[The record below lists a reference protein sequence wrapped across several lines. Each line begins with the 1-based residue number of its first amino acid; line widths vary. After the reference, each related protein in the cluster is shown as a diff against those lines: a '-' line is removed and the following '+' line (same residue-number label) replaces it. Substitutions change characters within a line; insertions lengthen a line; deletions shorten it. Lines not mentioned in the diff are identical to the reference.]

1 MKKLILLLLAA
12 AVATTAAAQAQRD
25 TLTFNND
32 YYFSK
37 RNVEELVPVT
47 GQNIVMLGN
56 SLTERGFW
64 AEYFQ
69 GKRVLNRGI
78 GGDCISGMINRVQ
91 PIVDGRPKAIF
102 IMGGANDLL
111 FSKISNEKLLQQ
123 YERLLDII
131 ARETPRTR
139 VYIQSLLPLNEA
151 HNEAFM
157 KGKNARFAEFNALL
171 RAMAERRGL
180 TFIDIWSA
188 MQRNGE
194 LPEEYTFD
202 GIHLKAA
209 GVMRGC
215 RISATGSTNTGSK
228 GLPGVRRA
236 RPMRNSTSSGW
247 SARAVCCG
255 FFPIPTLRTA
265 CCAGRR
271 RSTACRGSCLTGRRS
286 LSAGR

>member
-131 ARETPRTR
+131 ARERYAAQRGTARR
-139 VYIQSLLPLNEA
+139 V
-151 HNEAFM
+151 H
-157 KGKNARFAEFNALL
+157 
-171 RAMAERRGL
+171 
-180 TFIDIWSA
+180 
-188 MQRNGE
+188 
-194 LPEEYTFD
+194 
-202 GIHLKAA
+202 
-209 GVMRGC
+209 
-215 RISATGSTNTGSK
+215 
-228 GLPGVRRA
+228 VRRHPPQGGGLCRVDREDQA
-236 RPMRNSTSSGW
+236 LRQISCPDETSVF
-247 SARAVCCG
+247 RAGIVRG
-255 FFPIPTLRTA
+255 VGGLH
-265 CCAGRR
+265 GRR
-271 RSTACRGSCLTGRRS
+271 RHAL
-286 LSAGR
+286 L

>member
-102 IMGGANDLL
+102 IMGGAN
-111 FSKISNEKLLQQ
+111 
-123 YERLLDII
+123 ERLLDII
-131 ARETPRTR
+131 ARGTPRTK

-151 HNEAFM
+151 HNETFM

-180 TFIDIWSA
+180 TFIDIWSG

-209 GVMRGC
+209 GYAVW
-215 RISATGSTNTGSK
+215 IEK
-228 GLPGVRRA
+228 I
-236 RPMRNSTSSGW
+236 RPY
-247 SARAVCCG
+247 VK
-255 FFPIPTLRTA
+255 
-265 CCAGRR
+265 
-271 RSTACRGSCLTGRRS
+271 
-286 LSAGR
+286 

>member
-69 GKRVLNRGI
+69 GKRVLNRG
-78 GGDCISGMINRVQ
+78 
-91 PIVDGRPKAIF
+91 IVDGRPKAIF

-209 GVMRGC
+209 GYAVW
-215 RISATGSTNTGSK
+215 IEK
-228 GLPGVRRA
+228 I
-236 RPMRNSTSSGW
+236 RPTSNKLSG
-247 SARAVCCG
+247 
-255 FFPIPTLRTA
+255 
-265 CCAGRR
+265 
-271 RSTACRGSCLTGRRS
+271 
-286 LSAGR
+286 

>member
-1 MKKLILLLLAA
+1 MKKLILLLLAS

-78 GGDCISGMINRVQ
+78 GGDCISG
-91 PIVDGRPKAIF
+91 IF

-131 ARETPRTR
+131 ACGTPRTR

-209 GVMRGC
+209 GYAVW
-215 RISATGSTNTGSK
+215 IEK
-228 GLPGVRRA
+228 I
-236 RPMRNSTSSGW
+236 RPY
-247 SARAVCCG
+247 VK
-255 FFPIPTLRTA
+255 
-265 CCAGRR
+265 
-271 RSTACRGSCLTGRRS
+271 
-286 LSAGR
+286 

>member
-131 ARETPRTR
+131 ARGTPR
-139 VYIQSLLPLNEA
+139 
-151 HNEAFM
+151 M

-209 GVMRGC
+209 GYAVW
-215 RISATGSTNTGSK
+215 IEK
-228 GLPGVRRA
+228 I
-236 RPMRNSTSSGW
+236 RPY
-247 SARAVCCG
+247 VK
-255 FFPIPTLRTA
+255 
-265 CCAGRR
+265 
-271 RSTACRGSCLTGRRS
+271 
-286 LSAGR
+286 

>member
-171 RAMAERRGL
+171 RAMAERRERY
-180 TFIDIWSA
+180 A
-188 MQRNGE
+188 AQRG
-194 LPEEYTFD
+194 TARRV
-202 GIHLKAA
+202 H
-209 GVMRGC
+209 
-215 RISATGSTNTGSK
+215 
-228 GLPGVRRA
+228 VRRHPPQGGGLCRVDREDQA
-236 RPMRNSTSSGW
+236 LRQISCPDETSVF
-247 SARAVCCG
+247 RAGIVRG
-255 FFPIPTLRTA
+255 VGGLH
-265 CCAGRR
+265 GRR
-271 RSTACRGSCLTGRRS
+271 RHAL
-286 LSAGR
+286 L

>member
-1 MKKLILLLLAA
+1 MAD
-12 AVATTAAAQAQRD
+12 TAAAKPD
-25 TLTFNND
+25 TLSIDKT
-32 YYFSK
+32 YYPGRRAFY
-37 RNVEELVPVT
+37 ELTPVKKH
-47 GQNIVMLGN
+47 NIVMLGN
-56 SLTERGFW
+56 SLTERGLW
-64 AEYFQ
+64 GEYFQ
-69 GKRVLNRGI
+69 PAYVLNRGI

-131 ARETPRTR
+131 ARGTPRTR

-151 HNEAFM
+151 HNETFM

-209 GVMRGC
+209 GYAVW
-215 RISATGSTNTGSK
+215 IEK
-228 GLPGVRRA
+228 I
-236 RPMRNSTSSGW
+236 RPY
-247 SARAVCCG
+247 VK
-255 FFPIPTLRTA
+255 
-265 CCAGRR
+265 
-271 RSTACRGSCLTGRRS
+271 
-286 LSAGR
+286 

>member
-1 MKKLILLLLAA
+1 MKKLILLMLAA

-47 GQNIVMLGN
+47 RQNIVMLGN

-64 AEYFQ
+64 SEYFQ

-131 ARETPRTR
+131 ARGTPRTR

-209 GVMRGC
+209 GYAVW
-215 RISATGSTNTGSK
+215 IEK
-228 GLPGVRRA
+228 I
-236 RPMRNSTSSGW
+236 RPY
-247 SARAVCCG
+247 VK
-255 FFPIPTLRTA
+255 
-265 CCAGRR
+265 
-271 RSTACRGSCLTGRRS
+271 
-286 LSAGR
+286 

>member
-1 MKKLILLLLAA
+1 MKKLILLLLAS

-157 KGKNARFAEFNALL
+157 KGKNTRFAEFNALL

-188 MQRNGE
+188 M
-194 LPEEYTFD
+194 
-202 GIHLKAA
+202 
-209 GVMRGC
+209 
-215 RISATGSTNTGSK
+215 
-228 GLPGVRRA
+228 
-236 RPMRNSTSSGW
+236 
-247 SARAVCCG
+247 
-255 FFPIPTLRTA
+255 
-265 CCAGRR
+265 
-271 RSTACRGSCLTGRRS
+271 
-286 LSAGR
+286 

>member
-1 MKKLILLLLAA
+1 MLVTVTERTREIGIRKAIGAERRSIIAQFLIEA
-12 AVATTAAAQAQRD
+12 AV
-25 TLTFNND
+25 
-32 YYFSK
+32 
-37 RNVEELVPVT
+37 
-47 GQNIVMLGN
+47 IC
-56 SLTERGFW
+56 
-64 AEYFQ
+64 
-69 GKRVLNRGI
+69 GI

-123 YERLLDII
+123 YECLLDII
-131 ARETPRTR
+131 ARGTPRTR

-171 RAMAERRGL
+171 RTMAERRGL

-209 GVMRGC
+209 GY
-215 RISATGSTNTGSK
+215 
-228 GLPGVRRA
+228 
-236 RPMRNSTSSGW
+236 
-247 SARAVCCG
+247 AVWIEKIG
-255 FFPIPTLRTA
+255 PYVK
-265 CCAGRR
+265 
-271 RSTACRGSCLTGRRS
+271 
-286 LSAGR
+286 

>member
-91 PIVDGRPKAIF
+91 PIVDGPTTC
-102 IMGGANDLL
+102 
-111 FSKISNEKLLQQ
+111 FS
-123 YERLLDII
+123 R
-131 ARETPRTR
+131 RFRTR
-139 VYIQSLLPLNEA
+139 NSCSNT
-151 HNEAFM
+151 
-157 KGKNARFAEFNALL
+157 NACW
-171 RAMAERRGL
+171 
-180 TFIDIWSA
+180 TS
-188 MQRNGE
+188 
-194 LPEEYTFD
+194 
-202 GIHLKAA
+202 
-209 GVMRGC
+209 
-215 RISATGSTNTGSK
+215 
-228 GLPGVRRA
+228 LPGRHPA
-236 RPMRNSTSSGW
+236 RGSISR
-247 SARAVCCG
+247 
-255 FFPIPTLRTA
+255 A
-265 CCAGRR
+265 CC
-271 RSTACRGSCLTGRRS
+271 RSTRRITKPS
-286 LSAGR
+286 

>member
-1 MKKLILLLLAA
+1 MKKLILLLLAS

-25 TLTFNND
+25 TLTFDND

-131 ARETPRTR
+131 ARGTPRTK

-180 TFIDIWSA
+180 TFIDIWSG

-209 GVMRGC
+209 GYAVW
-215 RISATGSTNTGSK
+215 IEK
-228 GLPGVRRA
+228 I
-236 RPMRNSTSSGW
+236 RPY
-247 SARAVCCG
+247 VK
-255 FFPIPTLRTA
+255 
-265 CCAGRR
+265 
-271 RSTACRGSCLTGRRS
+271 
-286 LSAGR
+286 

>member
-47 GQNIVMLGN
+47 GQNIVML
-56 SLTERGFW
+56 
-64 AEYFQ
+64 
-69 GKRVLNRGI
+69 
-78 GGDCISGMINRVQ
+78 GDCISGMINRVQ

-209 GVMRGC
+209 GYAVW
-215 RISATGSTNTGSK
+215 IEK
-228 GLPGVRRA
+228 I
-236 RPMRNSTSSGW
+236 RPY
-247 SARAVCCG
+247 VK
-255 FFPIPTLRTA
+255 
-265 CCAGRR
+265 
-271 RSTACRGSCLTGRRS
+271 
-286 LSAGR
+286 

>member
-78 GGDCISGMINRVQ
+78 GGD
-91 PIVDGRPKAIF
+91 GRPKAIV

-209 GVMRGC
+209 GYAVW
-215 RISATGSTNTGSK
+215 IEK
-228 GLPGVRRA
+228 I
-236 RPMRNSTSSGW
+236 RPY
-247 SARAVCCG
+247 VK
-255 FFPIPTLRTA
+255 
-265 CCAGRR
+265 
-271 RSTACRGSCLTGRRS
+271 
-286 LSAGR
+286 

>member
-1 MKKLILLLLAA
+1 M
-12 AVATTAAAQAQRD
+12 
-25 TLTFNND
+25 
-32 YYFSK
+32 
-37 RNVEELVPVT
+37 
-47 GQNIVMLGN
+47 
-56 SLTERGFW
+56 
-64 AEYFQ
+64 
-69 GKRVLNRGI
+69 LNRGI

-180 TFIDIWSA
+180 TFIDIWSG

-209 GVMRGC
+209 GYAVW
-215 RISATGSTNTGSK
+215 IEK
-228 GLPGVRRA
+228 I
-236 RPMRNSTSSGW
+236 RPY
-247 SARAVCCG
+247 VK
-255 FFPIPTLRTA
+255 
-265 CCAGRR
+265 
-271 RSTACRGSCLTGRRS
+271 
-286 LSAGR
+286 

>member
-1 MKKLILLLLAA
+1 MHIGHDQPRAA
-12 AVATTAAAQAQRD
+12 DRRRTTEGH
-25 TLTFNND
+25 FHH
-32 YYFSK
+32 
-37 RNVEELVPVT
+37 
-47 GQNIVMLGN
+47 
-56 SLTERGFW
+56 
-64 AEYFQ
+64 
-69 GKRVLNRGI
+69 
-78 GGDCISGMINRVQ
+78 
-91 PIVDGRPKAIF
+91 
-102 IMGGANDLL
+102 GGANDLL

-131 ARETPRTR
+131 ACGTPRTR

-209 GVMRGC
+209 GYAVW
-215 RISATGSTNTGSK
+215 IEK
-228 GLPGVRRA
+228 I
-236 RPMRNSTSSGW
+236 RPY
-247 SARAVCCG
+247 VK
-255 FFPIPTLRTA
+255 
-265 CCAGRR
+265 
-271 RSTACRGSCLTGRRS
+271 
-286 LSAGR
+286 

>member
-102 IMGGANDLL
+102 IMAAPTTC
-111 FSKISNEKLLQQ
+111 FS
-123 YERLLDII
+123 R
-131 ARETPRTR
+131 RFRTR
-139 VYIQSLLPLNEA
+139 NSCSNTTPAGHHCPGDTPHEGLYPEPAAAQ
-151 HNEAFM
+151 
-157 KGKNARFAEFNALL
+157 
-171 RAMAERRGL
+171 RG
-180 TFIDIWSA
+180 A
-188 MQRNGE
+188 
-194 LPEEYTFD
+194 
-202 GIHLKAA
+202 
-209 GVMRGC
+209 
-215 RISATGSTNTGSK
+215 
-228 GLPGVRRA
+228 
-236 RPMRNSTSSGW
+236 
-247 SARAVCCG
+247 
-255 FFPIPTLRTA
+255 
-265 CCAGRR
+265 
-271 RSTACRGSCLTGRRS
+271 
-286 LSAGR
+286 

>member
-157 KGKNARFAEFNALL
+157 KARMPVSPSSTHCCVRWPN
-171 RAMAERRGL
+171 
-180 TFIDIWSA
+180 
-188 MQRNGE
+188 
-194 LPEEYTFD
+194 
-202 GIHLKAA
+202 AA
-209 GVMRGC
+209 G
-215 RISATGSTNTGSK
+215 
-228 GLPGVRRA
+228 
-236 RPMRNSTSSGW
+236 
-247 SARAVCCG
+247 
-255 FFPIPTLRTA
+255 
-265 CCAGRR
+265 
-271 RSTACRGSCLTGRRS
+271 
-286 LSAGR
+286 

>member
-1 MKKLILLLLAA
+1 MKKIALFLSVVI
-12 AVATTAAAQAQRD
+12 ATAMADTAAAKPD
-25 TLTFNND
+25 TLSIDKT
-32 YYFSK
+32 YYPGRRAFY
-37 RNVEELVPVT
+37 ELTPVKKH
-47 GQNIVMLGN
+47 NIVMLGN
-56 SLTERGFW
+56 SLTERGLW
-64 AEYFQ
+64 GEYFQ
-69 GKRVLNRGI
+69 PAYVLNRGI

-131 ARETPRTR
+131 ARGTPRTR

-151 HNEAFM
+151 HNETFM

-209 GVMRGC
+209 GYAVW
-215 RISATGSTNTGSK
+215 IEK
-228 GLPGVRRA
+228 I
-236 RPMRNSTSSGW
+236 RPY
-247 SARAVCCG
+247 VK
-255 FFPIPTLRTA
+255 
-265 CCAGRR
+265 
-271 RSTACRGSCLTGRRS
+271 
-286 LSAGR
+286 

>member
-1 MKKLILLLLAA
+1 MKKLILLMLAA

-25 TLTFNND
+25 TLTFDND

-131 ARETPRTR
+131 ARGTPRTR
-139 VYIQSLLPLNEA
+139 VYIQSL
-151 HNEAFM
+151 
-157 KGKNARFAEFNALL
+157 
-171 RAMAERRGL
+171 
-180 TFIDIWSA
+180 
-188 MQRNGE
+188 
-194 LPEEYTFD
+194 
-202 GIHLKAA
+202 
-209 GVMRGC
+209 
-215 RISATGSTNTGSK
+215 
-228 GLPGVRRA
+228 
-236 RPMRNSTSSGW
+236 
-247 SARAVCCG
+247 
-255 FFPIPTLRTA
+255 
-265 CCAGRR
+265 R
-271 RSTACRGSCLTGRRS
+271 RSTRRITKPS
-286 LSAGR
+286 

>member
-32 YYFSK
+32 YYLSK

-78 GGDCISGMINRVQ
+78 GGDCISGMI
-91 PIVDGRPKAIF
+91 
-102 IMGGANDLL
+102 LL

-209 GVMRGC
+209 GYAVW
-215 RISATGSTNTGSK
+215 IEK
-228 GLPGVRRA
+228 I
-236 RPMRNSTSSGW
+236 RPY
-247 SARAVCCG
+247 VK
-255 FFPIPTLRTA
+255 
-265 CCAGRR
+265 
-271 RSTACRGSCLTGRRS
+271 
-286 LSAGR
+286 